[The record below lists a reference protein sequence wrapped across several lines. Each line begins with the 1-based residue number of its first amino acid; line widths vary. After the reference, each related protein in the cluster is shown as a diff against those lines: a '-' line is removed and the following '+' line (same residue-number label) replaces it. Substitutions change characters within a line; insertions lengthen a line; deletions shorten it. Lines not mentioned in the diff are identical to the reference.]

1 MWGEIRMRLA
11 LPTRYACYYGMG
23 RLVQLAAY
31 NLVILQAAHYTP
43 PEIASLEAAGTR
55 TFAYLSLG
63 EAFGSEAEGPWQ
75 ILDPDT
81 GRPMVN
87 LKWGT
92 GLVDCRSLLW
102 QDHVLEELVPRLL
115 GVGFSGLF
123 LDTVDVQ
130 DRVADTRPGVEQLM
144 RRIRAAYP
152 ETGLLVNRGFTV
164 LETVR
169 EVADGV
175 VFEAFTS
182 HYDGTRYRSWLG
194 ADLAWTMQRALELRA
209 TFDRH
214 VLLALDYAA
223 PGDHALRA
231 KAIKRAL
238 AHGFVPFV
246 TNHRLDTL
254 P

>member
-1 MWGEIRMRLA
+1 
-11 LPTRYACYYGMG
+11 MG
-23 RLVQLAAY
+23 RIAQLTAY
-31 NLVILQAAHYTP
+31 DLVILQAAHYTP
-43 PEIASLEAAGTR
+43 QEIGALEAAGTQAL
-55 TFAYLSLG
+55 AYLSLG
-63 EAFGSEAEGPWQ
+63 EAFGSEAEGAWQ

-92 GLVDCRSLLW
+92 GLVDCRSPVW
-102 QDHVLEELVPRLL
+102 QTHVLEDLVPRLL
-115 GVGFSGLF
+115 DVGFSGLF

-130 DRVADTRPGVEQLM
+130 DRVADTRPGVEELM

-152 ETGLLVNRGFTV
+152 EIGLLVNRGFTI

-194 ADLAWTMQRALELRA
+194 ADLAWTTQKALELRA
-209 TFDRH
+209 AFDQR

-223 PGDHALRA
+223 PNDHALRA
-231 KAIKRAL
+231 KAVKRAL

-246 TNHRLDTL
+246 TNQLLDTL